1 MAAVN
6 PLTVVLEGNAL
17 CSSCWEFESI
27 QAEQFD
33 LGISKNKINAGCIL
47 SRPVLL
53 KQVSLQVIKVTE
65 GQLLL
70 LTISCIRLL
79 YKFKFAVKT
88 N

>member
-1 MAAVN
+1 MATVN
-6 PLTVVLEGNAL
+6 PSTVVLEGYAL
-17 CSSCWEFESI
+17 CSSCWELESI
-27 QAEQFD
+27 QAEQFAS
-33 LGISKNKINAGCIL
+33 GISKNKINTGCIL
-47 SRPVLL
+47 NRPVLL
-53 KQVSLQVIKVTE
+53 KQVYLQVIKVTE